1 MIDFHTHILPGID
14 DGSRDESMTEA
25 MLFEELKQGVQL
37 IAATPHFYANRDSV
51 DGFLERRAE
60 ALEKTE
66 QIRARVAA
74 NGEILPELVVGAEV
88 YYFRGMGQAKDIPK
102 LCITR
107 RQQSPGAQIYEG
119 TTTYGSTDQVLTNT
133 LLLEMPFE
141 QWNEGVVR
149 DVLDLIRKQGL
160 NIVLAHVERY
170 FEFQKDRRYWDEIM
184 ELPITTQIN
193 AGSFLRKGS
202 FLRPDK
208 KKKFSINWLRE
219 HPRMILG
226 SDCHNLTSRKPN
238 VGEARKVIAKELGEE
253 ALRDIDQATL
263 EALELL

>member
-14 DGSRDESMTEA
+14 DGSRDENMTEA
-25 MLFEELKQGVQL
+25 MLSEEQKQGVQL

-60 ALEKTE
+60 ALNKAER
-66 QIRARVAA
+66 IRANAA
-74 NGEILPELVVGAEV
+74 AAGEALPELVVGAEV

-102 LCITR
+102 LCVTR
-107 RQQSPGAQIYEG
+107 RQQTPGSGIRTETSA
-119 TTTYGSTDQVLTNT
+119 TTPALTDT

-141 QWNEGVVR
+141 QWDEGVVR
-149 DVLDLIRKQGL
+149 DVLDLIRKQRL

-170 FEFQKDRRYWDEIM
+170 IEFQKNRKYWDEVM
-184 ELPITTQIN
+184 ELPLTTQIN
-193 AGSFLRKGS
+193 AGSFLRKSS

-208 KKKFSINWLRE
+208 KKKFSVNWLRE

-253 ALRDIDQATL
+253 ALRGIDEATR
-263 EALELL
+263 EALELA

>member
-25 MLFEELKQGVQL
+25 MLSEEQKQGVQL

-60 ALEKTE
+60 ALDKAER
-66 QIRARVAA
+66 IRANAA
-74 NGEILPELVVGAEV
+74 AAGQALPELVVGAEV

-102 LCITR
+102 LCVTR
-107 RQQSPGAQIYEG
+107 RQQNPGAE
-119 TTTYGSTDQVLTNT
+119 TTNTTLTDT

-141 QWNEGVVR
+141 QWDEGVVR
-149 DVLDLIRKQGL
+149 DVLDLIRKQHL

-170 FEFQKDRRYWDEIM
+170 IEFQKNRKYWDEVM
-184 ELPITTQIN
+184 ELPLTTQIN

-208 KKKFSINWLRE
+208 KKKFSVNWLRE

-226 SDCHNLTSRKPN
+226 SDCHNLTSRRPN

-253 ALRDIDQATL
+253 ALRGIDEATR
-263 EALELL
+263 EALELV